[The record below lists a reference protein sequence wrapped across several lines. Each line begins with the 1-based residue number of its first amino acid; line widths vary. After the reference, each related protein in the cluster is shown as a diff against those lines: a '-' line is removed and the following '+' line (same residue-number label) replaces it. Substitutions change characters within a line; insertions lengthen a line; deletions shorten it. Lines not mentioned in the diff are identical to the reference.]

1 MKKYGMYQGRWLY
14 SCTFDEMLKAHIE
27 KTLNPAI
34 IYVITDRSKV
44 GTKFLCYKGMMVGTL
59 VSVGENEEKILFYD
73 TNLCVPFEIWA
84 AKELDAYRDDN
95 SNEAK
100 ATKVISER
108 PTIESM
114 CKKEEEIPEIELN
127 ISDLAQSL
135 LDSVSGC

>member
-14 SCTFDEMLKAHIE
+14 SCTFDEMLKAHI
-27 KTLNPAI
+27 KKMINPTI

-44 GTKFLCYKGMMVGTL
+44 GTKFLYYKGMMVGTL

-84 AKELDAYRDDN
+84 AKELAGFA
-95 SNEAK
+95 SSSSQE
-100 ATKVISER
+100 KVITER
-108 PTIESM
+108 PTVESL
-114 CKKEEEIPEIELN
+114 CDKVPEVGLGL
-127 ISDLAQSL
+127 SDLAQSL

>member
-14 SCTFDEMLKAHIE
+14 SCTFDEMLKAHIK
-27 KTLNPAI
+27 KTINPTI

-44 GTKFLCYKGMMVGTL
+44 GTKFLYYKGMMVGTL
-59 VSVGENEEKILFYD
+59 VSAGENEEKILFYD
-73 TNLCVPFEIWA
+73 TNLCVPFDIWA
-84 AKELDAYRDDN
+84 AKELRGLA
-95 SNEAK
+95 SQEEI
-100 ATKVISER
+100 ISER

-114 CKKEEEIPEIELN
+114 CKKEEVPEIELN